1 MTVQLSALRVS
12 ADLDASGYVQGASQ
26 VTRADQEMIAGARQ
40 VSVALTDQQGKVSA
54 AGNPLSRLSRQYI
67 DGYGSAQRFE
77 SGLRSLNRML
87 ERGEIEGRQA
97 EAVYTGMAQKLGL
110 VANAADITAQGYARL
125 GGVIDTV
132 NTKLAQQS
140 SLAATAATGM
150 SRISGNDN
158 ESSFRRRNLT
168 YQAFDVAQM
177 AALGQAPAML
187 ALQQGPQIAQLYAG
201 PGGVTAALS
210 DAAMVATRL
219 IGVLRA
225 VGPAALG
232 VGASFSFVSEEVRK
246 ATGQAASFGEVAMAS
261 LALLSRAV
269 EPFTGP
275 VFESIFYA
283 FERLG
288 SAALDWADLIVSSFK
303 KVGYDIGFIFGEA
316 GTAIEAAIVG
326 SLNVGIRA
334 LNGFTEKAIAAIN
347 SIIEGWNKLGV
358 HIGMGVGA
366 LDPSTGRIGEF
377 QNDAAAQLAE
387 AVAARNAYVAGNNTP
402 VRDAL
407 RGVGREVVDQRNT
420 SKSLA
425 DLQALGSVSFAES
438 IKGASGL
445 AGEVSRINGQVSQL
459 GNEARSSHGQVVDL
473 GAAWN
478 SARRSEIASAMELAS
493 QLRSTEDQ
501 LKATVGIIRG
511 AAQTPADVVFG
522 DVAKINNASA
532 AITSATSSIH
542 MAFAAM
548 DQGRMTT
555 SSLFDVIEM
564 VRRSML
570 AMGGDPTSVNAFIDS
585 IVKAE
590 LQVRGLNEQVK
601 SLGQQI
607 NGIPDRTITIKI
619 NETVSRTTYGNGV
632 NVYRSNAGGDAGG
645 SAGGNVGDG
654 SFYDWQTASWLPA
667 GSPGGYYATGGLIR
681 GPGTGTSD
689 SILSRVSNGE
699 YVIRASSVSKYGTEM
714 FDQLN
719 RGALP
724 AFADGGSVGGGSVPI
739 LGIGTLSE
747 IEINTALTVDQI
759 ERLIGI
765 TNTMSGDILAMLRQT
780 QASASASYGS
790 RAATGSAA
798 TGGVGG
804 GIWMEPTVKAINTGY
819 GAYIPGKTGY
829 AAGGVIPPS
838 GAGSTDTRYVEFMAR
853 PDETISIHTPAQRK
867 AVVDALERGGE
878 GTSVSFGDI
887 IIQLPAGADVR
898 QGQQAGR
905 AGADEFKR
913 RVRGVMGSRL
923 HG

>member
-12 ADLDASGYVQGASQ
+12 ADLNASGFVSGASQ
-26 VTRADQEMIAGARQ
+26 VTKAEQDMVAGARQ
-40 VSVALTDQQGKVSA
+40 VSVALADQQGKVSA
-54 AGNPLSRLSRQYI
+54 AGNPLARLSRQYI

-87 ERGEIEGRQA
+87 EKGEIEARQA

-110 VANAADITAQGYARL
+110 VANAADVTAQGYARL

-140 SLAATAATGM
+140 SLAATAATGLG
-150 SRISGNDN
+150 RIGGVNDN
-158 ESSFRRRNLT
+158 EASFRRRNMT
-168 YQAFDVAQM
+168 YQAFDVVQM

-232 VGASFSFVSEEVRK
+232 VGTAYSFVSEEVRK

-269 EPFTGP
+269 EPLTGP
-275 VFESIFYA
+275 VFEAAFYA

-288 SAALDWADLIVSSFK
+288 SAALDWADLIVSSFN

-358 HIGMGVGA
+358 HIGMGVGG
-366 LDPSTGRIGEF
+366 LDPSTGRIREF

-402 VRDAL
+402 VRDGL
-407 RGVGREVVDQRNT
+407 RGVGGEVIDRRT
-420 SKSLA
+420 ASKSLT

-445 AGEVSRINGQVSQL
+445 AGEVSRINSQVSQI
-459 GNEARSSHGQVVDL
+459 GVDAGSSRERVIDL
-473 GAAWN
+473 GAAWDA
-478 SARRSEIASAMELAS
+478 ARRSQIASSQALAE
-493 QLRSTEDQ
+493 QLRSTEAL
-501 LKATVGIIRG
+501 LKDRQASIRD
-511 AAQTPADVVFG
+511 AAKTPVDVVFG
-522 DVAKINNASA
+522 DASKINNATG
-532 AITSATSSIH
+532 AITSATSAING
-542 MAFAAM
+542 AFAAM
-548 DQGRMTT
+548 DQGRMTA
-555 SSLFDVIEM
+555 SSVFSVIEM
-564 VRRSML
+564 VRQSML
-570 AMGGDPTSVNAFIDS
+570 GMGGDAQSINAWID
-585 IVKAE
+585 ILVKAE
-590 LQVRGLNEQVK
+590 LQVRALNGDVK
-601 SLGQQI
+601 TLRELITS
-607 NGIPDRTITIKI
+607 IPDKTINIKI
-619 NETVSRTTYGNGV
+619 NETTTRTTYGNGV
-632 NVYRSNAGGDAGG
+632 NVYRSNGGADSGG
-645 SAGGNVGDG
+645 S
-654 SFYDWQTASWLPA
+654 
-667 GSPGGYYATGGLIR
+667 SPSNSQIMSGLGGYEGDFSIDYPWGTAYTSTYEIGSGRRPVVHAPTAYAKGGIATEASIFGEA
-681 GPGTGTSD
+681 GPEAAVPLPDGRTIPVT
-689 SILSRVSNGE
+689 LS
-699 YVIRASSVSKYGTEM
+699 
-714 FDQLN
+714 
-719 RGALP
+719 
-724 AFADGGSVGGGSVPI
+724 GGGM
-739 LGIGTLSE
+739 LAA
-747 IEINTALTVDQI
+747 IEANTALTVDQI

-765 TNTMSGDILAMLRQT
+765 TNTMSGDILAMLRRS
-780 QASASASYGS
+780 QASASASLGS
-790 RAATGSAA
+790 RATGSSGAA

-829 AAGGVIPPS
+829 ATGGMMGPFGS
-838 GAGSTDTRYVEFMAR
+838 GSTDSMFAKFMFR

-867 AVVDALERGGE
+867 AVVDALDRAGEGG

-887 IIQLPAGADVR
+887 IIQLPAGADQR

-905 AGADEFKR
+905 AAADEFTR
-913 RVRGVMGSRL
+913 RVRGVMGARL